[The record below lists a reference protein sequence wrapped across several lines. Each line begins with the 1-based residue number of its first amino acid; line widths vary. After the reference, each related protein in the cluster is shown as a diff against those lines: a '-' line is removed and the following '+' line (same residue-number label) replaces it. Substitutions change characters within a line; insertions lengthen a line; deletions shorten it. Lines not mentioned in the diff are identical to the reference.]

1 MNPFSLKN
9 FKNYG
14 LPLLISFLGF
24 FIGYT
29 QKTNAELEGIHQEQT
44 KITNQ
49 VENYATILQRIEEK
63 IDSLAIKVDVNE
75 VDIAKCK
82 EDIDKIN
89 IRMDFLEGK
98 GARYKQ

>member
-29 QKTNAELEGIHQEQT
+29 QKTNVELEGIHQEQT

-63 IDSLAIKVDVNE
+63 VDSLAIKVDVNE

>member
-29 QKTNAELEGIHQEQT
+29 QKTNTELEGIHQEQT

-63 IDSLAIKVDVNE
+63 VDSLAIKVDVNE

>member
-29 QKTNAELEGIHQEQT
+29 QKTNAGLEGIHQEQT

-63 IDSLAIKVDVNE
+63 VDSLAIKVDVNE

>member
-49 VENYATILQRIEEK
+49 VENYADILQRIEEK
-63 IDSLAIKVDVNE
+63 VDSLAIRVNTNTAN
-75 VDIAKCK
+75 IAKCN
-82 EDIDKIN
+82 EDVDKIN
-89 IRMDFLEGK
+89 IRIDFLEGK

>member
-29 QKTNAELEGIHQEQT
+29 QKTNTELEGIHQEQT

-49 VENYATILQRIEEK
+49 VENYADILQRIEEK
-63 IDSLAIKVDVNE
+63 VDSLAISVNTNTAN
-75 VDIAKCK
+75 IAKCN

-89 IRMDFLEGK
+89 IRIDFLEGK

>member
-29 QKTNAELEGIHQEQT
+29 QKTNTELEGIHQEQT

-63 IDSLAIKVDVNE
+63 VDSLAVKVDVNE

>member
-29 QKTNAELEGIHQEQT
+29 QKTNVELEGIHQEQT

-63 IDSLAIKVDVNE
+63 VDSLAVKVDVNE
-75 VDIAKCK
+75 VGIAKCK